1 MTLNELVGHF
11 REWLHLPDPYPVRV
25 VMAAWAANRLAGRSV
40 WLMVVGP
47 PSSGKSEILDTLRVF
62 DDVTTVSSIS
72 GEAALLSAV
81 PKEKRAAD
89 ATGGLLGE
97 SGTRKLLLIKDFT
110 TIISMPD
117 KTRNVLL
124 AAFREI
130 YDGRYERDVGTDGG
144 KKLHWS
150 GKCDILA
157 GVTTKIETMRTDMAD
172 LGERWLYCR
181 VPRLDP
187 IELATK
193 ALTEKGESK
202 VRRAAMHRYMREW
215 GAGLDFEQPF
225 PELEPDEI
233 KRVAKMA
240 TLACTARSHVQRDK
254 WTRDVEYIPEPEAP
268 GRFSKMLHSLYA
280 GLLVVGD
287 ANPFEVLGRC
297 CKDAV
302 PRTRLRLLECAA
314 RGVEFEKLGMP
325 KTTLKRTHEDLEQ
338 LSLLDGENLTPE
350 TAGWWESFDAS

>member
-25 VMAAWAANRLAGRSV
+25 VMAAWAANRLPGRSV

-47 PSSGKSEILDTLRVF
+47 PSSGKTEILDTLRVF

-81 PKEKRAAD
+81 PKEKRAKD

-110 TIISMPD
+110 TIVSMPD
-117 KTRNVLL
+117 KNRNVLL
-124 AAFREI
+124 AAFREL
-130 YDGRYERDVGTDGG
+130 YDGRYEREVGTDGG
-144 KKLHWS
+144 KTLTWT

-157 GVTTKIETMRTDMAD
+157 GVTPKIEGLRTDLAD

-181 VPRLDP
+181 MPRLDP
-187 IELATK
+187 VELASK
-193 ALTEKGESK
+193 ALAEKGEFK
-202 VRRAAMHRYMREW
+202 VRRAAMHKYMREW
-215 GAGLDFEQPF
+215 GSGLDFTQPF
-225 PELEPDEI
+225 PELSEDVEI
-233 KRVAKMA
+233 PRIARMSA
-240 TLACTARSHVQRDK
+240 LACAARSHVQRDSR
-254 WTRDVEYIPEPEAP
+254 TRDVEYEPEPEAP

-280 GLLVVGD
+280 GLLVTGD
-287 ANPFEVLGRC
+287 EDKFEVLSRC
-297 CKDAV
+297 CKDAI

-314 RGVEFEKLGMP
+314 RGVEFKKLNIP
-325 KTTLKRTHEDLEQ
+325 KTTLRRVRGDLEA
-338 LSLLDGENLTPE
+338 LSLLDGEALTPE
-350 TAGWWESFDAS
+350 AADWWENL